1 MPVTMNLKDLIQ
13 LLRPHQWFKNILVL
27 AVPFFA
33 GSLLQL
39 PVMETSILAF
49 LSFSLAASAMYIFND
64 IMDAEADR
72 EHPTKKHRPLA
83 QGTVTKKGGVMVMSL
98 LLLLS
103 LLLALA
109 LPKKFLLVLILY
121 LILSISYSLGLK
133 GISLLDIFL
142 VAAGYLLRV
151 LAGEGATGIPASSW
165 LLITVF
171 LMALL
176 ISLGKRRVELAILG
190 SHASNHRSA
199 LTHYSLDF
207 LDNALLL
214 TSASSLITYI
224 LYTVERDQGLVF
236 TALPA
241 VYGILRYLQ
250 LIKGDKGGDPIKT
263 FFKDPHLLISGTI
276 LLAAIFIRVYL

>member
-1 MPVTMNLKDLIQ
+1 MPVSMNLNDLRQ

-33 GSLLQL
+33 GRLLHP
-39 PVMETSILAF
+39 PVMGAGILAF

-72 EHPTKKHRPLA
+72 EHPTKKNRPLA
-83 QGTVTKKGGVMVMSL
+83 QGAVTKKKGMGVMSL

-121 LILSISYSLGLK
+121 FILSISYSLGLK
-133 GISLLDIFL
+133 GTSLLDIFL

-176 ISLGKRRVELAILG
+176 ISLGKRRVELSVLG
-190 SHASNHRSA
+190 PHASSHRPT

-214 TSASSLITYI
+214 TSASALITYI
-224 LYTVERDQGLVF
+224 LYTVERGQGLVF

-250 LIKGDKGGDPIKT
+250 LIKEDKGEDPIKT

-276 LLAAIFIRVYL
+276 LLGAIFIKVYL

>member
-1 MPVTMNLKDLIQ
+1 MPISINTDDLRQ
-13 LLRPHQWFKNILVL
+13 LLRPHQWFKNILVF

-33 GSLLQL
+33 GRFLYPS
-39 PVMETSILAF
+39 VMGASILAF
-49 LSFSLAASAMYIFND
+49 LSLSLAASAMYILND

-72 EHPTKKHRPLA
+72 KHPTKKNRPLA
-83 QGTVTKKGGVMVMSL
+83 QGTITKKKGIKVMCL

-103 LLLALA
+103 LLLAFA
-109 LPKKFLLVLILY
+109 LPKKFLMILILY
-121 LILSISYSLGLK
+121 LALSISYSSGLK
-133 GISLLDIFL
+133 GVTLLDIFL

-176 ISLGKRRVELAILG
+176 ISLGKRRVELSTLGAEAI
-190 SHASNHRSA
+190 NHRTTLNS
-199 LTHYSLDF
+199 YSLDF

-214 TSASSLITYI
+214 TSASTLITYI
-224 LYTVERDQGLVF
+224 LYTVERGQGLVF
-236 TALPA
+236 TTLPA

-250 LIKGDKGGDPIKT
+250 LIKEDKGEDPIKT
-263 FFKDPHLLISGTI
+263 FFKDPHLFISGTI
-276 LLAAIFIRVYL
+276 LLGAIFIRVYL